1 MTTPKSRAWYRQ
13 PIMWLVVGVPL
24 SAVLFGIVMIS
35 LAVTGADGL
44 VVDDYY
50 KRGLEINRSL
60 ERDRFAAQLGLEA
73 RVTLEPD
80 RHQVLVDLSW
90 PAPDSRPERVELSFL
105 HATRQDE
112 DRRIVLRG
120 DGHGRYSGDLPVLV
134 AGRWYVRVATDRW
147 RLQSAVNLPLPPG
160 SPLLLLP
167 EKVPGRGDAG

>member
-1 MTTPKSRAWYRQ
+1 MKAPSPHAWYRQ

-35 LAVTGADGL
+35 LAVSGKDGL

-73 RVTLEPD
+73 RVKLEPE
-80 RHQVLVDLSW
+80 RRRVLVDLTW
-90 PAPDSRPERVELSFL
+90 PAPDSRPERIELSFL
-105 HATRQDE
+105 HATREGQ
-112 DRRIVLRG
+112 DRRILLRG
-120 DGHGRYSGDLPVLV
+120 DGRGRYSGDLPPLV

-147 RLQSAVNLPLPPG
+147 RLQSAVKLPLPAD

-167 EKVPGRGDAG
+167 EKVPENADAR